1 MWELLVLQVE
11 SQFSKTKRIFK
22 ESISRNSLILK
33 SITFAFFV
41 LLTASIIVTI
51 LLFNSTPELIDTLSS
66 FTENALGSGEI
77 PSPYTGSLY
86 SFIFFNNIGHF
97 WNPLRMIV
105 WIPGLGPLLLGLEV
119 LLNSGIIGIVAVIVG
134 INNGVAYP
142 IIGLVPHGII
152 EIPAFLFQ
160 LTAIV
165 LWQVTISEA
174 IINKLRGKTLDK
186 LKFKLGIQDTV
197 IFAVTSIILMGIA
210 AVIETFFT
218 PYLLGL

>member
-1 MWELLVLQVE
+1 MELLSLQAD
-11 SQFSKTKRIFK
+11 SQFSKAKRTFK
-22 ESISRNSLILK
+22 EAINRNSLIIK
-33 SITFAFFV
+33 SITLTFFV
-41 LLTASIIVTI
+41 LLAASIIVTLI
-51 LLFNSTPELIDTLSS
+51 IFDASPELTETLSS
-66 FTENALGSGEI
+66 FTETVLGSGEI
-77 PSPYTGSLY
+77 PSPYSGSLY

-97 WNPLRMIV
+97 WNPIRMIV
-105 WIPGLGPLLLGLEV
+105 WLPAIGPLLLGLEI

-134 INNGVAYP
+134 VSNGVAYP

-160 LTAIV
+160 LSAIV

-174 IINKLRGKTLDK
+174 ILNKLKGNPLDMP
-186 LKFKLGIQDTV
+186 KFKIGIQDTA

-210 AVIETFFT
+210 ALIETFVT

>member
-1 MWELLVLQVE
+1 MWELLGLQVE
-11 SQFSKTKRIFK
+11 SQFSKTKGIFK
-22 ESISRNSLILK
+22 EAINRNSLIIK

-41 LLTASIIVTI
+41 LLAASIVFTI
-51 LLFNSTPELIDTLSS
+51 LIFNSAPELVDTLSS

-77 PSPYTGSLY
+77 PSPYTENLY
-86 SFIFFNNIGHF
+86 SFIFLNNIGHF
-97 WNPLRMIV
+97 WNPIRMIV
-105 WIPGLGPLLLGLEV
+105 WIPGVGPLLLGLEV
-119 LLNSGIIGIVAVIVG
+119 LLNSGLIGIVAVIVG
-134 INNGVAYP
+134 INNGVVYP
-142 IIGLVPHGII
+142 IIGLVPHGVI

-174 IINKLRGKTLDK
+174 IINKLRGKTLDN
-186 LKFKLGIQDTV
+186 LKFKLGIQDTI

-210 AVIETFFT
+210 ALVETFFT

>member
-1 MWELLVLQVE
+1 ML
-11 SQFSKTKRIFK
+11 
-22 ESISRNSLILK
+22 
-33 SITFAFFV
+33 A
-41 LLTASIIVTI
+41 ASIIVTI
-51 LLFNSTPELIDTLSS
+51 LIFNSAPELVDTLSS

-77 PSPYTGSLY
+77 PSPYTGNLY
-86 SFIFFNNIGHF
+86 SFIFLNNIGHF
-97 WNPLRMIV
+97 WNPIRMIV
-105 WIPGLGPLLLGLEV
+105 WIPGVGPLLLGLEV

-160 LTAIV
+160 LTAII

-186 LKFKLGIQDTV
+186 LKFKLGIQDTI

-210 AVIETFFT
+210 AAIETFFT
-218 PYLLGL
+218 PYFLGL